1 MAALEELFAELQGL
15 VTEEPPNHGAA
26 LPVIEKI
33 LVEAPGDVDALKC
46 KLVALIN
53 MKKFAEA
60 MAVFDKTPSI
70 ASGCA
75 FEKAYVKYRL
85 NRHAE
90 ALEVIEAAAPKKG
103 VDVRMDL
110 LRAQT
115 LYRLGR
121 YHDCGEVYGAVADDD
136 TDPGELA
143 VNRSAAMCEA
153 GEAEEAENVLKGTAA
168 MLGETAD
175 MAFNRACAVIARGDM
190 TRAIVVLDAAEQ
202 LHRQESEAGGE
213 TEEDIVDELVGF
225 QVQKAYCKQRL
236 GQHDLAEKDY
246 EEALKLKPSDQEVA
260 AVASNNLFALRGKD
274 TSLFDSAKKARALN
288 LDSAVEERLTLQQ
301 RRVFAINRCLLSLYM
316 NKHKECLAALTKLE
330 KELAGS
336 ELPSLVKA
344 ALLARE
350 KRLDECS
357 ALLQQYATENPKTA
371 LRVKLTLAQLQL
383 QQGEKAAA
391 IQTLESIDSA
401 LSQAGVV
408 GAIVKLYELIK
419 NQPGAIKTLD
429 AAAKVMEAE
438 KSKDAPALAKR
449 YRMLAADL
457 RMASQDAAEALKA
470 LEALVKGGDKDAST
484 VARLCVLF
492 CATKD
497 MTSAEKYADMLPV
510 LAEAEDV
517 DVQELESFTT
527 AVVLKENLD
536 EGDIKAEQ
544 MKLQQQ
550 MERRRKQRLARR
562 KKEKAT
568 VTTEEGKAVTVEA
581 FHLPKPERILE
592 LVEMGSWGKPDAE
605 RWLPWHMRSYNKKLV
620 KKRKGNAVTTSG
632 GAQGGAGAGAATNA
646 LDRTD
651 KFTAAL
657 KAETEGTAEVAPAAK
672 TGSNK
677 KGKKGRK

>member
-1 MAALEELFAELQGL
+1 
-15 VTEEPPNHGAA
+15 
-26 LPVIEKI
+26 
-33 LVEAPGDVDALKC
+33 
-46 KLVALIN
+46 
-53 MKKFAEA
+53 
-60 MAVFDKTPSI
+60 
-70 ASGCA
+70 
-75 FEKAYVKYRL
+75 
-85 NRHAE
+85 
-90 ALEVIEAAAPKKG
+90 
-103 VDVRMDL
+103 
-110 LRAQT
+110 
-115 LYRLGR
+115 
-121 YHDCGEVYGAVADDD
+121 
-136 TDPGELA
+136 
-143 VNRSAAMCEA
+143 
-153 GEAEEAENVLKGTAA
+153 
-168 MLGETAD
+168 
-175 MAFNRACAVIARGDM
+175 
-190 TRAIVVLDAAEQ
+190 
-202 LHRQESEAGGE
+202 
-213 TEEDIVDELVGF
+213 
-225 QVQKAYCKQRL
+225 VQKAYCKQRL
-236 GQHDLAEKDY
+236 GQQDLAEKDY

-288 LDSAVEERLTLQQ
+288 LDSAVEERLTIQQ

-330 KELAGS
+330 KELAAS

-357 ALLQQYATENPKTA
+357 ALLQQYATANPKTA

-383 QQGEKAAA
+383 QQGEKTAA
-391 IQTLESIDSA
+391 IETLESIDSA
-401 LSQAGVV
+401 LSQAGIV
-408 GAIVKLYELIK
+408 GAIVKLYELVK

-429 AAAKVMEAE
+429 AAAKVMEAD
-438 KSKDAPALAKR
+438 KSKEAPALVKR

-457 RMASQDAAEALKA
+457 RMSSQDAAEALKA
-470 LEALVKGGDKDAST
+470 LEALVKGGDKDTST
-484 VARLCVLF
+484 VARLCVLL

-497 MTSAEKYADMLPV
+497 VAAAEKYAEMLPV
-510 LAEAEDV
+510 VAEADDV
-517 DVQELESFTT
+517 DVQELETYTT

-536 EGDIKAEQ
+536 EVDIKAEQ
-544 MKLQQQ
+544 VKLQQQ

-562 KKEKAT
+562 KKDKAT

-620 KKRKGNAVTTSG
+620 KKRKGNAATASG

-646 LDRTD
+646 LDRGE
-651 KFTAAL
+651 KFSAAL
-657 KAETEGTAEVAPAAK
+657 KAEAEGTPEAAPAAK